1 MGFGL
6 ISYTYLR
13 IMSFVLKFI
22 EEGEHLK
29 QDFKLRVDD
38 SRKIAKTLVGFANT
52 EGGRLLIGVKDNG
65 KVVGCNTSEEYH
77 MIDASANM
85 YCKPAINFEI
95 QVWKVEY
102 KSILEINVPKSS
114 SRPHFVE
121 GINDKGEISWDAYI
135 RREDRIHKASP
146 VMIKVMQ
153 YQMRQ
158 ERSEFR
164 YDIHVGKLFSAW
176 REGRELRFVQ
186 VARMA
191 KMDFEEAENLLALL
205 IVWSIVRA
213 KHSKRG
219 YIYELADESAM
230 VKLETEGLEV
240 FRYKTVQ

>member
-1 MGFGL
+1 
-6 ISYTYLR
+6 
-13 IMSFVLKFI
+13 
-22 EEGEHLK
+22 
-29 QDFKLRVDD
+29 
-38 SRKIAKTLVGFANT
+38 
-52 EGGRLLIGVKDNG
+52 
-65 KVVGCNTSEEYH
+65 

-95 QVWKVEY
+95 QVWKVEF
-102 KSILEINVPKSS
+102 KSVLEINIPKSN

-121 GINDKGEISWDAYI
+121 RINDKGEVSWDAYL
-135 RREDRIHKASP
+135 RLEDRIHRASP
-146 VMIKVMQ
+146 VMVKVLQ

-158 ERSEFR
+158 ERTEFR

-191 KMDFEEAENLLALL
+191 KLDFEEAENLLALL

-219 YIYELADESAM
+219 YIYELADEKAM
-230 VKLETEGLEV
+230 VKLETEGRQV
-240 FRYKTVQ
+240 FLYKTVQ

>member
-1 MGFGL
+1 
-6 ISYTYLR
+6 
-13 IMSFVLKFI
+13 MSFVLKLI
-22 EEGEHLK
+22 EEGEHLH
-29 QDFKLRVDD
+29 QDFKLRIDD

-52 EGGRLLIGVKDNG
+52 DGGRLLIGVKDNG

-77 MIDASANM
+77 MIEVASNM

-95 QVWKVEY
+95 QVWKVEFM
-102 KSILEINVPKSS
+102 KVLEISIPKSN

-121 GINDKGEISWDAYI
+121 GINDKGEIKWNAYI
-135 RREDRIHKASP
+135 RREDQIHKASP
-146 VMIKVMQ
+146 VMVKVMQ

-164 YDIHVGKLFSAW
+164 YDVHVGKLFAAW

-186 VARMA
+186 VARIA
-191 KMDFEEAENLLALL
+191 KMEFEATENLLALL
-205 IVWSIVRA
+205 IVWSIVKV

-219 YIYELADESAM
+219 YIYELDNEEALG
-230 VKLETEGLEV
+230 KLETEGWQV